1 MKKIHI
7 TIIFCLISFSL
18 LSQVSKIENT
28 RVKISPSE
36 DSLIVKYDLKG
47 RREAFSVKLE
57 ITDHN
62 DKPIHPKNLSG
73 DIGNGIKPGRD
84 KSIIWDMRSDGINL
98 PGSLLKVR
106 VSGNIF
112 IPETE
117 TNKTWIPW
125 LYIAAG
131 ASAITGTYA
140 YLRANHLYKSYP
152 QSSNSLESEHIHSQV
167 DRNLML
173 SRVAY
178 GATAVFGVAG
188 VIVHIKHNRK
198 KRSLVFNYLPLKDV
212 NLIAL
217 TYKF

>member
-1 MKKIHI
+1 MKKIQI

-47 RREAFSVKLE
+47 RREAFNVKLE

-62 DKPIHPKNLSG
+62 DKLIHPRNLTG
-73 DIGNGIKPGRD
+73 DLGNGIQPGKE
-84 KSIIWDMRSDGINL
+84 KSIVWDMRSDGIDLSGN
-98 PGSLLKVR
+98 LLKVR

-112 IPETE
+112 IPESGA
-117 TNKTWIPW
+117 NKAWIPW

-140 YLRANHLYKSYP
+140 YLRANHLYQSYP

-167 DRNLML
+167 DRNIML

-188 VIVHIKHNRK
+188 VIVHIQHNK
-198 KRSLVFNYLPLKDV
+198 SKRSLVFNYLPLKDA

-217 TYKF
+217 SYKF